1 MAKFK
6 HGKGLSINDRRKIV
20 IVLVSAFLV
29 LAVGSA
35 ILVRKAYQDNL
46 KPLSSSNIGIAITI
60 PPGSSPSSIA
70 ELLKDKGVIKSDWA
84 MEWYL
89 RNHDLR
95 DKLQAGTYLFRPTQS
110 VPEIA
115 DEIANGRVATNLVT
129 ILPGRRLDQ
138 IRSDL
143 IKDGFAASDVDAALQ
158 PRQYSS
164 LPALADKPDNA
175 SLEGYLYPESFQKD
189 ANTSAKQIVKQSLQ
203 EMGQH
208 LTPDIRAAINKQG
221 LTIHQGIILASTVE
235 QEVNTDSDRTKVAQV
250 FYLRLKKDMMLG
262 SDVTAR
268 YGAIAAGK
276 PASDLAFDSPYNT
289 RIHKGLPIGPI
300 SNVSESSLQAVAHP
314 ANTDWLYFV
323 SGDDGTT
330 YFSKTLQEHEALTKK
345 YCKKLCN

>member
-1 MAKFK
+1 MARFK
-6 HGKGLSINDRRKIV
+6 HGKGLSMRDRRKIV
-20 IVLVSAFLV
+20 ISLVAAFLI
-29 LAVGSA
+29 LAVGSV

-46 KPLSSSNIGIAITI
+46 KPLSSSNAGIAVTI
-60 PPGSSPSSIA
+60 KPGSSPSSIA
-70 ELLKDKGVIKSDWA
+70 ELLKENGVIKSDWA

-95 DKLQAGTYLFRPTQS
+95 DKLQAGTYLLRPSQS

-115 DEIANGRVATNLVT
+115 EVIAGGKVSTNLVT
-129 ILPGRRLDQ
+129 ILPGRRLAQ
-138 IRSDL
+138 IRNDL
-143 IKDGFAASDVDAALQ
+143 IKDGFSASDVDAALE
-158 PRQYSS
+158 PDQYSS

-189 ANTSAKQIVKQSLQ
+189 ANTSPKQIIRQSLE

-208 LTPDIRAAINKQG
+208 LTPDVRAAMNRQG
-221 LTIHQGIILASTVE
+221 LTVHQGIILASIVE
-235 QEVNTDSDRTKVAQV
+235 QEVNTDSDREKVAQV

-276 PASDLAFDSPYNT
+276 PASDLSYDSPYNT
-289 RIHKGLPIGPI
+289 RIHKGLPAGPI
-300 SNVSESSLQAVAHP
+300 SNVSDSSLQAVARP
-314 ANTDWLYFV
+314 ADTDWLYFV

-330 YFSKTLQEHEALTKK
+330 YFSKTLQDHEALTKK